1 MTSSEEKNLVLATSH
16 SLLAT
21 YVKVVGMS
29 DLDRLLSIM
38 SRLRDPL
45 TGCPW
50 DKQQTYTTIVPH
62 TLEEAYEVADCIER
76 GDLAGLRDELGD
88 LLFQIVFYAQL
99 AREQN
104 RFEFQDVVAAIC
116 DKLERRHPHV
126 FSDVVIA
133 TAEEQTRQW
142 EQLKAAERQQKA
154 PAENPSVMDGVTTA
168 LPSLAVAHK
177 LQKRA
182 AQVGF
187 DWPDHRGVMDKIR
200 EELDE
205 VATDW
210 SDADRRAEEIGD
222 LLFACVNLARH
233 AGVDAETVLRQAN
246 RKFESRFR
254 GVEQILQRAG
264 TPIATANTEQMEA
277 AWQQVKR

>member
-1 MTSSEEKNLVLATSH
+1 
-16 SLLAT
+16 
-21 YVKVVGMS
+21 MS
-29 DLDRLLSIM
+29 DLDRLLTIM

-76 GDLAGLRDELGD
+76 GDLDGLKDELGD

-99 AREQN
+99 AREQK
-104 RFEFQDVVAAIC
+104 RFEFQDVVTAIC
-116 DKLERRHPHV
+116 EKLERRHPHV
-126 FSDVVIA
+126 FGDAVI
-133 TAEEQTRQW
+133 TTPEEQTQHW
-142 EQLKAAERQQKA
+142 EQLKAAERQQQSA
-154 PAENPSVMDGVTTA
+154 TEPVSVLDGLTTA
-168 LPSLAVAHK
+168 LPALSVAHK

-187 DWPDHRGVMDKIR
+187 DWPDHLGVMDKIR

-205 VATDW
+205 VAADW
-210 SDADRRAEEIGD
+210 HDAARRAEEMGD

-246 RKFESRFR
+246 RKFEARFR
-254 GVEQILQRAG
+254 GVEKILQREG
-264 TPIATANTEQMEA
+264 TPIATANTAQMET
-277 AWQQVKR
+277 AWQQVKQSQLDY

>member
-1 MTSSEEKNLVLATSH
+1 
-16 SLLAT
+16 
-21 YVKVVGMS
+21 MS
-29 DLDRLLSIM
+29 AIDRLLTIM

-50 DKQQTYTTIVPH
+50 DKQQTFTTIVPH

-99 AREQN
+99 AREQK
-104 RFEFQDVVAAIC
+104 RFEFQDVVTAIC

-126 FSDVVIA
+126 FGDVVIT
-133 TAEEQTRQW
+133 TADEQTLHW
-142 EQLKAAERQQKA
+142 EQLKARERQQQTT
-154 PAENPSVMDGVTTA
+154 AEMASVLDGLTTA
-168 LPSLAVAHK
+168 LPALSVAHK

-187 DWPDHRGVMDKIR
+187 DWPDHHGVMDKVR

-205 VATDW
+205 VAADW
-210 SDADRRAEEIGD
+210 NDAARRAAEIGD

-246 RKFESRFR
+246 RKFEARFR
-254 GVEQILQRAG
+254 GVEKLLQRAG

-277 AWQQVKR
+277 AWQQIKQTQHK